1 MELAAF
7 IPATTMIKLA
17 RINSAGALV
26 VRFTLPF
33 IEYPFTSSVFPLLP
47 REASALLGFLHL
59 FKRDSVPS
67 VFRFVFVQVSA
78 LLVSLPPL
86 FLAA

>member
-17 RINSAGALV
+17 RIKSAGALA

-33 IEYPFTSSVFPLLP
+33 IEHPFTPSVFPLLP
-47 REASALLGFLHL
+47 RGSLRQDREGPYAN
-59 FKRDSVPS
+59 DI
-67 VFRFVFVQVSA
+67 FRWKQYYAPFNNFA
-78 LLVSLPPL
+78 WLIKTL
-86 FLAA
+86 